1 MKTPTK
7 RKPGRPKRPGGRK
20 TLMRFPPKLAAECGQ
35 AMVDEGLST
44 ADAAA
49 NCAELGLNLLRG
61 KLMVVNDETW
71 RAACL
76 YISQRSVVAAM
87 ALIGVQ
93 AHVNETGEVV
103 LTIPESVQP
112 GEVTGHIPVE
122 MSARTSAEIH

>member
-1 MKTPTK
+1 M
-7 RKPGRPKRPGGRK
+7 
-20 TLMRFPPKLAAECGQ
+20 MRFPPKLAAECRK
-35 AMVDEGLST
+35 AMADEGLST

-49 NCAELGLNLLRG
+49 NCAGLGLNFLRG

-93 AHVNETGEVV
+93 AHVNDAGEVV
-103 LTIPESVQP
+103 LTIPKTIKP
-112 GEVTGHIPVE
+112 GEVNGHIPVE
-122 MSARTSAEIH
+122 MSAKTSAEIH